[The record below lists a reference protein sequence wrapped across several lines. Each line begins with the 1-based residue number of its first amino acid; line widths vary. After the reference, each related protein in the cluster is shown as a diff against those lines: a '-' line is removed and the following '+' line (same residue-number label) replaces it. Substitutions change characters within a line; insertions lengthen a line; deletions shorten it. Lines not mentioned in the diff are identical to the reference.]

1 MRQRKDIHN
10 GAAEI
15 YTRAIREDV
24 SSRARRED
32 VARQTGKM

>member
-1 MRQRKDIHN
+1 MWQRKDVHN
-10 GAAEI
+10 GVEER